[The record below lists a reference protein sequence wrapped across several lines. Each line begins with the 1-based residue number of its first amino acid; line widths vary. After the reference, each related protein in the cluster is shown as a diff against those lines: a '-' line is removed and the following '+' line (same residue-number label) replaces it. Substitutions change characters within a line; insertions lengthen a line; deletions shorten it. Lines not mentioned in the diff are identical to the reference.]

1 MLNENFNS
9 VDLTEVEQFND
20 NSGPRDPGDDLLKL
34 RKDMVLHTK
43 GHINKIPVKLHYDK
57 MRRVAE
63 VQQDYYYGPIEN
75 TPFSMGF
82 ALPSEYGQT
91 WIKVGEEVKKN
102 LHMNINISSYFQ
114 GENWKIH
121 PDW

>member
-1 MLNENFNS
+1 MNENFNS

-20 NSGPRDPGDDLLKL
+20 NSGPRNPGPELLEL
-34 RKDMVLHTK
+34 RRQIVLTKKNHT
-43 GHINKIPVKLHYDK
+43 NPIPVKFHYDK

-63 VQQDYYYGPIEN
+63 VKQMYYYGPIDN

-91 WIKVGEEVKKN
+91 WIKVGDEVQKN
-102 LHMNINISSYFQ
+102 LHMKVNISDYFKGQ
-114 GENWKIH
+114 NWKIH